1 MANQKEQ
8 LSMKDRLDKA
18 RLKQQVR
25 QEEVDIIDDLTSLVP
40 MDMVHLIPTDD
51 DTVERQ
57 VKEIEQFFFQKYNL
71 NYQKKK
77 WDWWKWNN
85 ANITPSN
92 VPKLVKLL
100 WLWYTVEEACQ
111 ECGFSRKSFYRFLD
125 INPQFR
131 DSFSQVK
138 EKYLAY
144 LSRRNLATLLIEW
157 DKDATFRWLEA
168 NDPKYSRKP
177 VNVGTVN
184 NNNLVLEIT
193 PDRAV
198 QILES
203 LKKKRKILEEWEY
216 GTITR
221 TRPDPNS

>member
-25 QEEVDIIDDLTSLVP
+25 QEEVDIIDDLVSLVP
-40 MDMVHLIPTDD
+40 TAMTELIPSDEETIK
-51 DTVERQ
+51 RQ
-57 VKEIEQFFFQKYNL
+57 VQEIEQWFFVKFNLKYPKL
-71 NYQKKK
+71 K
-77 WDWWKWNN
+77 WQWWKGNTSV
-85 ANITPSN
+85 ITPTN
-92 VPKLVKLL
+92 VTKLTKLL
-100 WLWYTVEEACQ
+100 WLGYSIEEACQ
-111 ECGFSRKSFYRFLD
+111 ECGFHRMSFYRFLD
-125 INPQFR
+125 LNPQFR
-131 DSFSQVK
+131 DSFDQIK

-216 GTITR
+216 GTITQ
-221 TRPDPNS
+221 TRAKSS